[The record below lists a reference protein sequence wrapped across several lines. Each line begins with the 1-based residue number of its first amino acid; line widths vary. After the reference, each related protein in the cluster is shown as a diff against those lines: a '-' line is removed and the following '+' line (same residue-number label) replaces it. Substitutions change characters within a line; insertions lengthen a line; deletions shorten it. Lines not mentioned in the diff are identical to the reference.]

1 MVIKSKIYDFLK
13 KNLGEYLYG
22 FQKNQLDVG
31 LLSGH
36 IDLVNVN
43 FRPDKVNQLL
53 GSLGLPIT
61 IKAGLMGKLRL
72 KCHYT
77 SFLTSPIELEIDE
90 LLLIFGPITHIARE
104 NKNLFE
110 DNLEDALL
118 QAKLQQKIIN
128 SNKKKHRTHSNK
140 GETQMLF
147 NEATPKVNRKLNK
160 QSSFKPEHRSSNK
173 GVFEDKT
180 GDKKTFNTR
189 GELMKDEGLD
199 KTVIKNDIEINKK
212 KINYDKGKGMKD
224 EKNEGSTIMIQAK
237 ENNDDFKHRQREKKE
252 ENFEAYSERVPSMHG
267 NDEGEVKKKEGIL
280 EKYFSKILKNLILT
294 VKSVHIRYED
304 ETYPY
309 QNPFSIG
316 FSLNKLEVKNISHE
330 WAYSDSKPTKRSPRK
345 NAIVKDISFTSFA
358 MYIYSMASV
367 LIPTS
372 LWEAT
377 IHSEI
382 GIFEAFPAYEVRDLI
397 LQESATLSKSHS
409 STFIEPT
416 NISMCVSFYEEAP
429 TLRIAG
435 FIEKVQI
442 KFTASMAECVR
453 DFFEYCTNVQ
463 IWPLVLRFRPFV
475 RIPERPEKRERR
487 KERKRRREIVKLWFL
502 YAFAFIKTKRAAIR
516 YVKDR
521 KSDKETIINSERQEK
536 IREKVMMNIKKS
548 MNRKDAEIVNNGEKQ
563 KSSFFSFGQKKKIP
577 GLSGTG
583 LSELVKDYNS
593 KKTVCQPLKRR
604 PYDGEIYFP
613 KSMTNSETELN
624 IKTLFLSIADED
636 TNLSLEIEAHDI
648 YFISNTLV
656 DEMNSVMSIRSYVV
670 GILDES
676 RRSEIIRAG
685 NSAYQSDSKNQ
696 TFNDQYAIKMT
707 KVYRPGEV
715 LIPNDMFLSMNMY
728 EVNTVLSPIT
738 ITYTHNAITQL
749 FLIKEAIELDK
760 CYREH
765 LDIKYIKNFNQ
776 HCKKLKIPK
785 IFGMDFK
792 KYVLCKQVAKKF
804 IMLQK
809 EADAFIKE
817 LHENIVNIMFDVNFE
832 VQGGVVKCYDFSP
845 NMIMSINLSK
855 NKFTFAK
862 DKELTYASALGFL
875 LQSSSAPMPL
885 YEFLTSV
892 GSLFLEKIKLMDEF
906 CRYKS

>member
-104 NKNLFE
+104 NKNIFE
-110 DNLEDALL
+110 DNVEDALL
-118 QAKLQQKIIN
+118 QAKLQQKIMN
-128 SNKKKHRTHSNK
+128 SNKKRQRTRSNK
-140 GETQMLF
+140 DKTPILRNQV
-147 NEATPKVNRKLNK
+147 TPKVNKKSN
-160 QSSFKPEHRSSNK
+160 QQASFKSEHHTNNK
-173 GVFEDKT
+173 VVFEDET
-180 GDKKTFNTR
+180 GDKKSFNIS
-189 GELMKDEGLD
+189 EKIIENEGLD
-199 KTVIKNDIEINKK
+199 KTVMKNDIEFNRK
-212 KINYDKGKGMKD
+212 KINSENRKKIKPEKD
-224 EKNEGSTIMIQAK
+224 EGSTVMIQAK
-237 ENNDDFKHRQREKKE
+237 ESNDIFKRRQRVKNEEKYESYTERMPTKHDNHE
-252 ENFEAYSERVPSMHG
+252 E
-267 NDEGEVKKKEGIL
+267 EVKKKEGIL

-294 VKSVHIRYED
+294 VKNVHIRYED

-330 WAYSDSKPTKRSPRK
+330 WVYSDFKPSKRPPRK
-345 NAIVKDISFTSFA
+345 NAIVKDISFTNFA

-397 LQESATLSKSHS
+397 IQESTTLSKSHP

-416 NISMCVSFYEEAP
+416 NISMCISFYEEP
-429 TLRIAG
+429 PNLRIAG
-435 FIEKVQI
+435 FIDKTQI

-453 DFFEYCTNVQ
+453 GFFEYCTNVQ

-475 RIPERPEKRERR
+475 RIPERLEKRERR
-487 KERKRRREIVKLWFL
+487 KERKKRKEIIKLWFL

-516 YVKDR
+516 YVKER
-521 KSDKETIINSERQEK
+521 KNDKETMINLERQEK
-536 IREKVMMNIKKS
+536 IREKVMMNAQKGNKG
-548 MNRKDAEIVNNGEKQ
+548 NDEIVSNGETQ

-577 GLSGTG
+577 GFSGTG
-583 LSELVKDYNS
+583 LSDIVKDYNL
-593 KKTVCQPLKRR
+593 KKTTQPLKRR

-613 KSMTNSETELN
+613 KSMVNSEIEIN
-624 IKTLFLSIADED
+624 IKTLFLSISDED
-636 TNLSLEIEAHDI
+636 TKLSLEIEAHDI
-648 YFISNTLV
+648 NFISNTLI
-656 DEMNSVMSIRSYVV
+656 DEMNSILSIRNYVI
-670 GILDES
+670 GILDQS
-676 RRSEIIRAG
+676 KKSEIIRAG
-685 NSAYQSDSKNQ
+685 NLAYQNDSKGQN
-696 TFNDQYAIKMT
+696 FNDQYAVKMT

-738 ITYTHNAITQL
+738 ITYTHNTITQI
-749 FLIKEAIELDK
+749 FLIKEAIEIDK
-760 CYREH
+760 CFREN
-765 LDIKYIKNFNQ
+765 LDMKYIKDFNQ
-776 HCKKLKIPK
+776 HCKKLKAPK
-785 IFGMDFK
+785 VFGVDFK

-804 IMLQK
+804 VMLQK
-809 EADAFIKE
+809 ETDILIKE
-817 LHENIVNIMFDVNFE
+817 LHANIINIMFDVNFE
-832 VQGGVVKCYDFSP
+832 VQGGVVNFYDFCP
-845 NMIMSINLSK
+845 NMIMSINFAR

-862 DKELTYASALGFL
+862 DKEYTYASALGFL
-875 LQSSSAPMPL
+875 LQSSSAPIPL
-885 YEFLTSV
+885 HEFVTSV
-892 GSLFLEKIKLMDEF
+892 GSLFLEKMKLMDRF
-906 CRYKS
+906 CSFKS